1 MQNEYK
7 ENDDHG
13 YILSEIHG
21 RVSRILKSSEY
32 KALLQ
37 SDNIDDVIVKL
48 QGTTY
53 SKYLSDSM
61 EKSKMNLILS
71 LDRAFKHEFNEIYR
85 RSDGCLK
92 VLLTFF
98 LESYKIESFIYRMSN
113 PEEPEEEL
121 GFFVEL
127 NALKFSND
135 MREVKKFVID
145 ETFLSRYFDK
155 INVENNIEKNNF
167 QIIKRMLM
175 KYHIEDFYSRV
186 NGDMGFMKSV
196 LEVMGSIQIIEIV
209 LNTMHTNIT
218 ADNRKKLFPD
228 VNDLD
233 TRSIHSLAECNTI
246 DDLKAIISKTAYR
259 ETLVAKDLL
268 NGLQFY
274 VLKVYY
280 RSFSVFNDLSCVYCY
295 LKLKEQEIRNI
306 CWVVE
311 FLGGDERDVM
321 ENIYCVS

>member
-7 ENDDHG
+7 ENDDYG
-13 YILSEIHG
+13 YILAEIHG
-21 RVSRILKSSEY
+21 RQSRILTSSEY

-61 EKSKMNLILS
+61 EKSKVNLILS
-71 LDRAFKHEFNEIYR
+71 LERAFKHEFNEIYE
-85 RSDGCLK
+85 RSTGCLR

-98 LESYKIESFIYRMSN
+98 LESYKIESFIYRVSN

-127 NALKFSND
+127 NTLKFSND

-145 ETFLSRYFDK
+145 ETFLSRYFDR
-155 INVENNIEKNNF
+155 INVENSIEKNNF

-175 KYHIEDFYSRV
+175 KYHIEDFYGRI
-186 NGDMGFMKSV
+186 NGDMGFMRTV

-233 TRSIHSLAECNTI
+233 ARTIHSLAECNTI
-246 DDLKAIISKTAYR
+246 DDLKAILGKTSYK
-259 ETLVAKDLL
+259 ETILSKDLL
-268 NGLQFY
+268 NGLQFH
-274 VLKVYY
+274 VLMVYY
-280 RSFSVFNDLSCVYCY
+280 RSFSVFNDLSCVFCY
-295 LKLKEQEIRNI
+295 LKLKEQEIKNI
-306 CWVVE
+306 CWIVE
-311 FLGGDERDVM
+311 FLGEDEKDVM
-321 ENIYCVS
+321 ENIYCVN